1 MTGQDRHGYEQWR
14 PDLRSFSLS
23 HRVSASIARRA
34 QLRTV
39 WCEPQTMVMN
49 IHTGMDIDQT
59 GQARAP
65 PLFSQYN
72 VLRIDGPFN

>member
-14 PDLRSFSLS
+14 PDLRSFSLG